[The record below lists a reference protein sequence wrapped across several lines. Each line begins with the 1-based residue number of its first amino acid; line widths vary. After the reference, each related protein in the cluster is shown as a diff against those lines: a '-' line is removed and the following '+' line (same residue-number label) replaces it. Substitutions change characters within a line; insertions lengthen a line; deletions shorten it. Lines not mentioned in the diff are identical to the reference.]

1 MSAPVLSTKDL
12 DQSQS
17 QCQCHEHDDDDGAPF
32 GSGQGV
38 TRAARALAAVLLLV
52 AAGAVVAGFLT
63 KGRLAPAAFVMG
75 AFFIVAG
82 VAVPLGMVREGRLEK
97 EESDNCKRDCRAFR
111 RALGQM
117 NQTALAGLAQAN
129 FKQMR
134 AFTVIAQRQA
144 RMAYYASLIGAAVSL
159 LVLVCGATVAIS
171 LSSTASK
178 IAAGALAVL
187 GSALSSFLA
196 KTFLRAYEM
205 TSRQMSYYYG
215 QPLVH
220 CYLLHAEWLTLM
232 SGERLGPEVEAQLLQ
247 KVVEAS
253 IQAGANAQN
262 HLLGLQE
269 LNQRKPGE
277 KTGRRRHRPARERMT
292 WRDVIPVQPGP
303 APASGHHSPAGLSS
317 GTGPAAG
324 A

>member
-1 MSAPVLSTKDL
+1 VGL
-12 DQSQS
+12 
-17 QCQCHEHDDDDGAPF
+17 
-32 GSGQGV
+32 
-38 TRAARALAAVLLLV
+38 AAVALAVVLLLV
-52 AAGAVVAGFLT
+52 AAAAVAAGFLT
-63 KGRLAPAAFVMG
+63 NGRLAPAAFVMSV
-75 AFFIVAG
+75 FFFVAG
-82 VAVPLGMVREGRLEK
+82 VAVPLGMVREGRLER
-97 EESDNCKRDCRAFR
+97 EESENCAKDCRAFR

-117 NQTALAGLAQAN
+117 NQSALAGLALAN

-159 LVLVCGATVAIS
+159 LVLVSGASVAVS
-171 LSSTASK
+171 LPSTGSK
-178 IAAGALAVL
+178 IAAGSLAVL

-232 SGERLGPEVEAQLLQ
+232 SGETLGKEVEARLLE

-269 LNQRKPGE
+269 LGLRNPGDE
-277 KTGRRRHRPARERMT
+277 ASRRRRRSARERMT
-292 WRDVIPVQPGP
+292 SRGAIPAQPGP
-303 APASGHHSPAGLSS
+303 APAGTHHSPAGLRPGGESV
-317 GTGPAAG
+317 AG

>member
-1 MSAPVLSTKDL
+1 MSTSVVSTKDL
-12 DQSQS
+12 GQS
-17 QCQCHEHDDDDGAPF
+17 HEHERDEDEEGTPF

-38 TRAARALAAVLLLV
+38 ARAARALAVVLLLV
-52 AAGAVVAGFLT
+52 AAAAVTAGFLT
-63 KGRLAPAAFVMG
+63 KGRLAPAAFVIG
-75 AFFIVAG
+75 TFFFVAG

-97 EESDNCKRDCRAFR
+97 EESENCKRDCRAFR

-117 NQTALAGLAQAN
+117 NQVALAGLAQAN

-134 AFTVIAQRQA
+134 AFTVIAQQQA

-159 LVLVCGATVAIS
+159 LVLVSGASVAIS
-171 LSSTASK
+171 LPSTASK

-232 SGERLGPEVEAQLLQ
+232 SGETLGPEVEAQLLQ
-247 KVVEAS
+247 RVVEAS
-253 IQAGANAQN
+253 IQAGANAQH

-277 KTGRRRHRPARERMT
+277 ETGRRRYRPARERMT
-292 WRDVIPVQPGP
+292 GRDVIPDRPGMTP
-303 APASGHHSPAGLSS
+303 AGGRHSPEGRSPGAGSS
-317 GTGPAAG
+317 AGT
-324 A
+324 